1 METKFEFI
9 NIGMKIDILRNN
21 DKTLYPSQV
30 LEIIEPDELIIRG
43 PMKKTQ
49 LILLHNEEEIEVT
62 YYIEN
67 NGRFFF
73 TAKVI
78 SRQLNNMYTLRIKII
93 SDIQKKQLRNYY
105 RIPVT
110 LDVEKSFTISK
121 DGNDEIVTE
130 KCVAKDISGGGLKLY
145 CNYKHE
151 IDDEIQLRFK
161 VKDNLIVGKAKI
173 VRIEEVDT
181 YNYKYSIGVSFT
193 DITENNR
200 DLIVKFVFEQQR
212 ILRLKGLI

>member
-49 LILLHNEEEIEVT
+49 LILLHNEEEIGVT

-161 VKDNLIVGKAKI
+161 VKDHLIVGKAKI